1 MATEEDLRRAAL
13 ALPEVY
19 EKASYGGAASYRT
32 KPRAFA
38 FVQDNGIVALSVSS
52 EEEKLAL
59 LASDPDVFSTT
70 PHYDGYAMVL
80 VTLDA
85 VSRDELAE
93 LVTEA
98 WRLRAPQGVVRRWEA
113 EHDTD

>member
-1 MATEEDLRRAAL
+1 MATEDDLRAAAL

-19 EKASYGGAASYRT
+19 EKASYGGAPSYRT

-38 FVQDNGIVALSVSS
+38 FVQENGIVALSVSS
-52 EEEKLAL
+52 EEEKRAL
-59 LASDPDVFSTT
+59 VGSDPAVFSTT

-80 VTLDA
+80 VRLGA
-85 VSRDELAE
+85 VSREELVE

-98 WRLRAPQGVVRRWEA
+98 WRLRAPKGVVRRWEA
-113 EHDTD
+113 DRDGR